1 MQWRHFHKY
10 LLHPIDTNNDLQLT
24 MEEIRAYLQQQ
35 DPTLSDEDLDV
46 SAEAL
51 MKELSMDDDLDL
63 DRWEAWRKYHWMH
76 DHLMRRIRDAE
87 NHERDFEGGWFNID
101 LNRDRAITAAEFLA
115 SEHQYGQ
122 EIMDFFEVA
131 EGDSLSYEKVYTWV
145 RDVQRPIMDR
155 IVEPLWRH
163 VFDRDD
169 KDGVAYLD

>member
-24 MEEIRAYLQQQ
+24 MEEIRAYLKQQ
-35 DPTLSDEDLDV
+35 DPTLTDEDLDI

-76 DHLMRRIRDAE
+76 DHLMRRIRDDE
-87 NHERDFEGGWFNID
+87 NHERDFANGWFTID

-115 SEHQYGQ
+115 SEHQYAQ

-131 EGDSLSYEKVYTWV
+131 DGDSLSYDQVYTWV

-155 IVEPLWRH
+155 VVEPLWRH

-169 KDGVAYLD
+169 